1 MMPRTK
7 EELRA
12 VLSWALNKGLPTSSD
27 NENEAGIWANYI
39 RYQPAPLNS
48 DGELGEMEA
57 AIRRDR
63 TLFQESFS
71 QLFNLKI
78 EQLLPILINS
88 NKIIFFFFRRN

>member
-27 NENEAGIWANYI
+27 DENEAGIWANYI

-48 DGELGEMEA
+48 DGELEEA
-57 AIRRDR
+57 EAEIRRDR
-63 TLFQESFS
+63 TLFQESCS
-71 QLFNLKI
+71 RLFILKI
-78 EQLLPILINS
+78 EQLLSILITS
-88 NKIIFFFFRRN
+88 N